1 LRPSSYANR
10 RVGYFIGLLEL
21 HGIDKGNPSRTQ
33 EILWDGRANIVGTMA
48 TADLRPLPLG
58 LRPMS
63 WLRDAAVRSEPSL
76 LHESQT
82 AAWAGFR
89 LGIFEATSKEVAG
102 QRGEHP
108 ALAMIL
114 RGSTRAQIAS
124 RGDRC
129 DFSPG
134 RDSVGLFAPCLD
146 ISWTRWDCE
155 PGAERMMVELDFTA
169 LVLAGDLDAMVVGQ
183 RRVLR
188 QDLTMRD
195 GHVAAL
201 MRLIADEVRQG
212 SPHGSLYATSLSLGL
227 AAYLFSEKADS
238 GVIRQ
243 RERGRLS
250 ASQKSRVLD
259 LVQLRL
265 AEDIALD
272 DLAAAAGIGRFHF
285 LRLFK
290 NTLGITPHRYLMDQ
304 RLAAARKLL
313 ETTDQG
319 LADVAANTGFSSQSH
334 LCTAMRRRLG
344 VTPQQWRQSLRQRQP
359 IRANA

>member
-1 LRPSSYANR
+1 MTTSE
-10 RVGYFIGLLEL
+10 V
-21 HGIDKGNPSRTQ
+21 H
-33 EILWDGRANIVGTMA
+33 
-48 TADLRPLPLG
+48 PLPPV

-63 WLRDAAVRSEPSL
+63 WLRDAAVRAEPSL

-89 LGIFEATSKEVAG
+89 LGIFEATSKEVTG
-102 QRGEHP
+102 QRGEHA

-114 RGSTRAQIAS
+114 RGRTRAQIAS
-124 RGDRC
+124 CGDRC
-129 DFSPG
+129 DFSPD

-155 PGAERMMVELDFTA
+155 LGAERMMVELDFTD
-169 LVLAGDLDAMVVGQ
+169 LAATGDLDAMVTGQ

-188 QDLTMRD
+188 RDLTMRD

-238 GVIRQ
+238 KATRT
-243 RERGRLS
+243 RERGRLT

-259 LVQLRL
+259 VVQQRL
-265 AEDIALD
+265 AEDIALV
-272 DLAAAAGIGRFHF
+272 DLAAAAGVGRFHF

-290 NTLGITPHRYLMDQ
+290 NSLGTTPHRFVMDQ
-304 RLAAARKLL
+304 RLDAARKLL
-313 ETTDQG
+313 AETDQRLG
-319 LADVAANTGFSSQSH
+319 DVAASTGFSSQSH
-334 LCTAMRRRLG
+334 LCTTMRRRFG
-344 VTPQQWRQSLRQRQP
+344 VTPKQWRRSAQK
-359 IRANA
+359 

>member
-1 LRPSSYANR
+1 
-10 RVGYFIGLLEL
+10 
-21 HGIDKGNPSRTQ
+21 
-33 EILWDGRANIVGTMA
+33 
-48 TADLRPLPLG
+48 
-58 LRPMS
+58 MS
-63 WLRDAAVRSEPSL
+63 WLRDGAVRSEPSL

-82 AAWAGFR
+82 SAWAGFR
-89 LGIFEATSKEVAG
+89 LGIVEATSKVVSG
-102 QRGEHP
+102 QHGEHA

-114 RGSTRAQIAS
+114 RGRTRAQIFS

-155 PGAERMMVELDFTA
+155 PGAERMMIELDFTDLA
-169 LVLAGDLDAMVVGQ
+169 GAGDLDAMVAGP

-195 GHVAAL
+195 AHIAAL

-212 SPHGSLYATSLSLGL
+212 SAHGSLYATSLSLGL
-227 AAYLFSEKADS
+227 AAYLFSEKADQ
-238 GVIRQ
+238 GATRK

-259 LVQLRL
+259 LVQQRL

-272 DLAAAAGIGRFHF
+272 DLAAAAGVGRFHF

-290 NTLGITPHRYLMDQ
+290 NSLGVTPHRFVTDQ
-304 RLAAARKLL
+304 RLTAARKLL
-313 ETTDQG
+313 AETDQR
-319 LADVAANTGFSSQSH
+319 LADVAASAGFSSQSH
-334 LCTAMRRRLG
+334 LCTTMRRRLG
-344 VTPQQWRQSLRQRQP
+344 VTPKQWRRSMQK
-359 IRANA
+359 

>member
-1 LRPSSYANR
+1 LRSSSYANL

-21 HGIDKGNPSRTQ
+21 HGIDKGNPWRTR
-33 EILWDGRANIVGTMA
+33 EILVDGPANIVVTMA
-48 TADLRPLPLG
+48 AANVRPSPLGQRPL
-58 LRPMS
+58 S

-102 QRGEHP
+102 QHGEHA

-114 RGSTRAQIAS
+114 RGRTRARISS

-134 RDSVGLFAPCLD
+134 RDSVGLFAPSLD
-146 ISWTRWDCE
+146 IAWTRWDCE
-155 PGAERMMVELDFTA
+155 PGAERMMVELDFAA
-169 LVLAGDLDAMVVGQ
+169 LALAGDLDAMVAGQ

-195 GHVAAL
+195 GHIATL

-212 SPHGSLYATSLSLGL
+212 SPHGSLYASSLSLGL

-238 GVIRQ
+238 GAIRA
-243 RERGRLS
+243 RERGRLT

-265 AEDIALD
+265 AEDIALN
-272 DLAAAAGIGRFHF
+272 DLAAVAGIGRFHF

-313 ETTDQG
+313 EDTDQG
-319 LADVAANTGFSSQSH
+319 LADVAADTGFSSQSH
-334 LCTAMRRRLG
+334 LCTVMRRRLG
-344 VTPQQWRQSLRQRQP
+344 VTPAQWRRDTQK
-359 IRANA
+359 